1 MKPAWIVL
9 DMGGVL
15 VQVDAGRRLDAWT
28 AGRLKAEEF
37 WPMWLASPAVKRFE
51 TGLTDG
57 PGFAREAVAEFGL
70 ELSPE
75 EFLTDFEGWLTGP
88 YPGALDLLDRLAPLV
103 PLACFSNSSCVHW
116 PILETMFDCKRRFR
130 HSFATCAMGVL
141 KPDPAAF
148 ALVLE
153 TLASPPGS
161 VWFFDDNR
169 INVEAARSLGIQAW
183 LVKGAQE
190 LQETLEAL
198 LPEMQ
203 NAS

>member
-15 VQVDAGRRLDAWT
+15 VQVDAGRRLDTWT

-57 PGFAREAVAEFGL
+57 PDFAREAVAEFGL

-88 YPGALDLLDRLAPLV
+88 YPGA
-103 PLACFSNSSCVHW
+103 
-116 PILETMFDCKRRFR
+116 
-130 HSFATCAMGVL
+130 
-141 KPDPAAF
+141 
-148 ALVLE
+148 
-153 TLASPPGS
+153 
-161 VWFFDDNR
+161 
-169 INVEAARSLGIQAW
+169 
-183 LVKGAQE
+183 
-190 LQETLEAL
+190 
-198 LPEMQ
+198 
-203 NAS
+203 